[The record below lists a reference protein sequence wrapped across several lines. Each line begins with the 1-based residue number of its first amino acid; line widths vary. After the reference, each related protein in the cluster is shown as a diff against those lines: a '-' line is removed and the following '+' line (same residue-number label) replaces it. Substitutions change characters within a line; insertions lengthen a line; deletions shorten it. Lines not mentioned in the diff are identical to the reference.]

1 MKRSSLPI
9 WEVSAMKQLLKLNNI
24 ETFIGQYH
32 ILQGVSLEV
41 KKGEVTVLL
50 GRNGAGK
57 TTTLRTIMGLNP
69 ASKGSVVYNGE
80 EIQSLPTYA
89 IAKKGIGYVPEDQ
102 GIFAGL
108 TVEENMKVAIQKEND
123 ETNKRLDYILKLF
136 PDLKKFWKKPG
147 GLLSGGQKQMLSIAR
162 AYVNDNELLLID
174 EPSKGL
180 APIVV
185 EKVMESILQMKDQT
199 TIVLV
204 EQNFMMASTIGDCF
218 YIIDDGRTVST
229 GTMKQLKEDE
239 EMKRKYLGIA

>member
-1 MKRSSLPI
+1 VNELMKLT
-9 WEVSAMKQLLKLNNI
+9 NI

-69 ASKGSVVYNGE
+69 ASKGSVVFKEE
-80 EIQSLPTYA
+80 EIQALPTYT
-89 IAKKGIGYVPEDQ
+89 IAQKGIGYVPEDQ

-108 TVEENMKVAIQKEND
+108 TVEENMRVAIQKENE
-123 ETNKRLDYILKLF
+123 ETNKRLDYILNLF

-162 AYVNDNELLLID
+162 AYVNENELLLID

-185 EKVMESILQMKDQT
+185 EKVMESILQMKNQT

-218 YIIDDGRTVST
+218 YIIDDGRTVSN
-229 GTMKQLKEDE
+229 GSMKQLKEDE

>member
-1 MKRSSLPI
+1 MSELMK
-9 WEVSAMKQLLKLNNI
+9 LKNI

-69 ASKGSVVYNGE
+69 ASKGSVVYKGD
-80 EIQSLPTYA
+80 EIQALPTYT
-89 IAKKGIGYVPEDQ
+89 IAQKGIGYVPEDQ

-108 TVEENMKVAIQKEND
+108 TVEENMRVAIQKENE
-123 ETNKRLDYILKLF
+123 ETNKRLDYILNLF

-162 AYVNDNELLLID
+162 AYVNENELLLID

-218 YIIDDGRTVST
+218 YIIDDGRTVTYGS
-229 GTMKQLKEDE
+229 MQQLKEDE